1 MNQKKEEQSSP
12 RLILTAGTCIA
23 IGVILAIIFKN
34 IRIGLVVGLI
44 FGILG
49 GSLFRRSIR

>member
-1 MNQKKEEQSSP
+1 MSEKKKGKHP
-12 RLILTAGTCIA
+12 RLIISAGTCII
-23 IGVILAIIFKN
+23 IGVLLSIVFEN

-49 GSLFRRSIR
+49 GSLFRRSTR

>member
-1 MNQKKEEQSSP
+1 MNRNKDQSNP

-49 GSLFRRSIR
+49 GSLFRRSTR